1 LRKIKLAVVI
11 LTLGVVCAALDQR
24 RATAEKR
31 VLFQVKKQGK
41 YGCID
46 RNGKICIEPRFESAG
61 AMEILV
67 GYRYYEGGGAQLYQL
82 QGDKVEM
89 VLGQDWGL

>member
-1 LRKIKLAVVI
+1 MS
-11 LTLGVVCAALDQR
+11 
-24 RATAEKR
+24 R
-31 VLFQVKKQGK
+31 VRSAFRLSWSLPGLV
-41 YGCID
+41 D
-46 RNGKICIEPRFESAG
+46 ANGDG